1 MKPKRW
7 ALYFLKL
14 ISFGMLGSSREKTN
28 APGHPQVEK
37 LRTTDIAYVLW
48 NITQQIRWLES
59 TLVTQ

>member
-1 MKPKRW
+1 
-7 ALYFLKL
+7 
-14 ISFGMLGSSREKTN
+14 MLGSSREKTN